1 MKVELLAHT
10 SSAELIS
17 ALPVSEVPLK
27 AFLAHLSF
35 TFAIEGISR
44 ACSHQLVRHRVA
56 SFSQQSQRYIQV
68 KRLQEHAVTPPTVAD
83 LGKNVF
89 DSFIVEASD
98 TYAELVVG
106 GVPRE
111 DARFVLPNAT
121 ETSLLMTMDGGSLMH
136 FFGLRLCNRAQ
147 WEIRAMAE
155 EIFQHVKEA
164 EPSLFETAGP
174 YCVQLGK
181 CPEGRFS
188 CGKIVEM
195 KTKYLP

>member
-1 MKVELLAHT
+1 MKVELLSHT
-10 SSAELIS
+10 SSRELLA
-17 ALPVSEVPLK
+17 ALPVSEVPVK
-27 AFLAHLSF
+27 EFLGHLSF

-68 KRLQEHAVTPPTVAD
+68 KKLGGHVITPPIIEEK
-83 LGKNVF
+83 GKEYF
-89 DSFIVEASD
+89 DSFITEASEAY
-98 TYAELVVG
+98 TKLVDA

-121 ETSLLMTMDGGSLMH
+121 ETSLLMTMDGQSLMH
-136 FFGLRLCNRAQ
+136 YFGLRLCTRAQ
-147 WEIRAMAE
+147 WEVRAMAE
-155 EIFQHVKEA
+155 EMLKQVRTT
-164 EPSLFETAGP
+164 EPALFEGVGP

-188 CGKIVEM
+188 CGKAVEM
-195 KTKYLP
+195 KTKYTA